1 MKKIIALLLTVVLT
15 ATVAIGGTVA
25 YLQDS
30 ARNDNTM
37 TMGKVDISQW
47 EYEREKNAD
56 GTYKTSTIDSVTS
69 YVLKG
74 FTQDKMLLPATEIN
88 ADGTPNNYGAGGWDD
103 ITVRMTQVGSFGGM
117 QVFESPNAV
126 DKFVTVK
133 NDGNTGAYVRTLVAV
148 EVGSGNADL
157 LSFGTR
163 TSSDENST
171 APWLTASQ
179 LSNVT
184 INGNTYSVFEYVYK
198 GASDV
203 NRHVNGVLTAGEM
216 TYPNLCQVFL
226 KSTATNDDITKL
238 DGNSNGKL
246 DILVLSQAVQAD
258 GWTAAA
264 GKSVA
269 LTALDAAFGDVTAST
284 VAEWFAADGE

>member
-47 EYEREKNAD
+47 EYEREKNTD
-56 GTYKTSTIDSVTS
+56 GTYKTNTIDGVTS

-157 LSFGTR
+157 LSLGTR

-184 INGNTYSVFEYVYK
+184 INGNTYSVFECVYK

-269 LTALDAAFGDVTAST
+269 LTALDAAFGDVTAAK

>member
-157 LSFGTR
+157 LRFGTR

>member
-47 EYEREKNAD
+47 EYEREKNTD
-56 GTYKTSTIDSVTS
+56 GTYKTNTIDGVTS

-157 LSFGTR
+157 LSLGTR

-269 LTALDAAFGDVTAST
+269 LTALDAAFGDVTAAK

>member
-157 LSFGTR
+157 LSLGTR

-269 LTALDAAFGDVTAST
+269 LTALDAAFGDVTAAK